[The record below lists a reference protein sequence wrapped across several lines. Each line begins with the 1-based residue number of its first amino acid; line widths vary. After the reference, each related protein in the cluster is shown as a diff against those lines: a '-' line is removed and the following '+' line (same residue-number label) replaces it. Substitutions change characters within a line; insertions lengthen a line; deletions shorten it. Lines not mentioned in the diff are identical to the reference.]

1 MSLWPFRRPRTG
13 SPDPERFLAELAR
26 AHPGKAGY
34 ADLDRYRDFRQLFL
48 ETDRGRRVLYELL
61 SWGHVFRASAPMAQ
75 FDPHKT
81 LFHDGER
88 SIALKIMATLTAE
101 PQDRPANANTK
112 EP

>member
-1 MSLWPFRRPRTG
+1 MIRWPFRRTRPG
-13 SPDPERFLAELAR
+13 NPDPERFLSQLAR
-26 AHPGKAGY
+26 AHPGKSRY
-34 ADLDRYRDFRQLFL
+34 ADLDRYRDFRALFL
-48 ETDRGRRVLYELL
+48 ETERGRRVLYELL

-88 SIALKIMATLTAE
+88 SIALKIMATMNAE
-101 PQDRPANANTK
+101 PMERPAKINAK

>member
-1 MSLWPFRRPRTG
+1 MIRWPFGRSCTG

-26 AHPGKAGY
+26 AHPGKSRY
-34 ADLDRYRDFRQLFL
+34 ADLDRYRDFRALFL
-48 ETDRGRRVLYELL
+48 ETDRGKRVLYELL

-88 SIALKIMATLTAE
+88 SVALKIMATLNAE
-101 PQDRPANANTK
+101 PHDRPAKANTK
-112 EP
+112 E

>member
-1 MSLWPFRRPRTG
+1 MRLFRRRG
-13 SPDPERFLAELAR
+13 NPDPERFLAELAR
-26 AHPGKAGY
+26 AYPGKGRY
-34 ADLDRYRDFRQLFL
+34 TDVDRYRDFRALFL

-88 SIALKIMATLTAE
+88 SIALKIMATMNAE
-101 PQDRPANANTK
+101 PMERPAQANK
-112 EP
+112 E